1 MARVTEVVKEIAKS
15 WKLLTKEDRQRYKE
29 AAKRGKLLFSHF
41 IFAII
46 LKILQCVNFYQID
59 KERYE
64 KELRSL
70 ESHSNLLKKPK
81 KCLSAY
87 MIFVKETR
95 PLIVDTHP
103 EMGALQ
109 VMQEVGKK
117 WQALTAEERL
127 YFKQKADRD
136 KVRYLTEQRA
146 FYDEVE

>member
-1 MARVTEVVKEIAKS
+1 MTGRS
-15 WKLLTKEDRQRYKE
+15 TKRQQK
-29 AAKRGKLLFSHF
+29 KVWLVDQNM
-41 IFAII
+41 IF
-46 LKILQCVNFYQID
+46 KYYID

-70 ESHSNLLKKPK
+70 ESHSDLLKKPK

-95 PLIVDTHP
+95 PLIVNDHP

-117 WQALTAEERL
+117 WQILT
-127 YFKQKADRD
+127 
-136 KVRYLTEQRA
+136 
-146 FYDEVE
+146 